1 MNILL
6 NLIRKALNDLRMGL
20 TGELN
25 QTGSMDMLLSHLL
38 IMKIPEAWEKYA
50 YESLKDSL
58 GWFAD
63 LKERW
68 DQYRNWTEMW

>member
-25 QTGSMDMLLSHLL
+25 QTGAMDMLL
-38 IMKIPEAWEKYA
+38 
-50 YESLKDSL
+50 
-58 GWFAD
+58 
-63 LKERW
+63 
-68 DQYRNWTEMW
+68 